1 MTTLLLLPLG
11 IQVGVRRASGFSGLT
26 PPWLSTEPVNAAEG
40 PPVYRV
46 PSSIKDA
53 KEEKIGKEQLST
65 GLESLCKCVCGGSSP
80 F

>member
-1 MTTLLLLPLG
+1 M
-11 IQVGVRRASGFSGLT
+11 RRTSGFSGLT

-53 KEEKIGKEQLST
+53 KEEKIGNEQLST
-65 GLESLCKCVCGGSSP
+65 GLENLGKCVWGGGGPVPSE
-80 F
+80 